1 MARCYPWRDVISTI
15 HDDMLS
21 MARSCPWRYAIHG
34 EMLSMA
40 RCYPWRD
47 VIYGA
52 MLSMERCYL
61 WRDVIYGAMLSMAR
75 CYPWRDFIYG
85 AMLSME
91 RCYPWRDVIYGEM
104 LLSLFMTRWYPTYQN
119 HLSHHPRFCYHVLH
133 LLMYSGI
140 SVVDDDVHVAIN
152 CQLSEI

>member
-1 MARCYPWRDVISTI
+1 MLCMARCYPWRDVISTI

-21 MARSCPWRYAIHG
+21 MARSCPWRYVIHG

-40 RCYPWRD
+40 RCFPWRDVIYGAMLSMERCYPWRD

-52 MLSMERCYL
+52 MLSMERCY
-61 WRDVIYGAMLSMAR
+61 
-75 CYPWRDFIYG
+75 
-85 AMLSME
+85 
-91 RCYPWRDVIYGEM
+91 PWRDVSYGEM
-104 LLSLFMTRWYPTYQN
+104 LLSLFMTRWYPTYHN

>member
-1 MARCYPWRDVISTI
+1 MAICCAWRD
-15 HDDMLS
+15 
-21 MARSCPWRYAIHG
+21 AIH
-34 EMLSMA
+34 
-40 RCYPWRD
+40 
-47 VIYGA
+47 
-52 MLSMERCYL
+52 
-61 WRDVIYGAMLSMAR
+61 
-75 CYPWRDFIYG
+75 G

-91 RCYPWRDVIYGEM
+91 RCYPWSDVIHGAMLSMARCYPMERCYPWRDVIHGAMLSMERCYPWSDVIYGEM

>member
-21 MARSCPWRYAIHG
+21 MARSCPWRYVIHG

-40 RCYPWRD
+40 PCYPWRD

-61 WRDVIYGAMLSMAR
+61 WRDVIYGAMLSM
-75 CYPWRDFIYG
+75 
-85 AMLSME
+85 E
-91 RCYPWRDVIYGEM
+91 RCYPWRDVIYGAMLSMARCYLWRDVIITIHNEM
-104 LLSLFMTRWYPTYQN
+104 VSNILYQN

-140 SVVDDDVHVAIN
+140 NVVDDDVHVAIN